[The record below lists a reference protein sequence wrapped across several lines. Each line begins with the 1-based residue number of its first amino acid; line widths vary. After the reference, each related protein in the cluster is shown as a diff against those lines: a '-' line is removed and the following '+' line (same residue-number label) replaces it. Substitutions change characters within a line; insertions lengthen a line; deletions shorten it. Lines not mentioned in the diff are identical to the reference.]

1 MIGRRI
7 NGEATW
13 KAELYFLA
21 SLIRIPRY
29 VNSVS
34 KPHLLFGNQDLLSV
48 WRMFEQAVSRRGM
61 EDPLLDSL
69 SFDEISLTGE
79 FTRAN
84 NVDVRTLWKS
94 MEDPAIKGA
103 PEKLHGLLEH
113 YAIAR
118 TIDERVC
125 DRLNALSSGDITP
138 QEAVLT
144 LQQDIVGFSTEGTH
158 SPSSVRSIVKNVWE
172 SRRTSER
179 TSIKTG
185 FKRLDDVIG
194 ALVPGCTYLF
204 CARTSHGKSS
214 WAAQIVTQQALA
226 GHRVGVIGLEDSR
239 SVWASRWMSRL
250 SGVTLKKIR
259 DQILSRPVISDEGYV
274 PLTQEEEA
282 ALEAS
287 ADTSYLDNIQL
298 SDAKGARLVDVL
310 RIMSDMVVRHGCQV
324 IWVDYIQA
332 IYARSGDGRSRRDFL
347 EYCWAM
353 MEREAER
360 LEVPLMITAQLNR
373 EWERE
378 PPGGM
383 PGLRHVEWL
392 GAAEQKAFVGAV
404 LYRPYRDPRITTK
417 NQDKRYNELICN
429 IEKSKQ
435 GETVALEYHF
445 DPGACV
451 IKEMG

>member
-298 SDAKGARLVDVL
+298 SDAKGARLTTY
-310 RIMSDMVVRHGCQV
+310 R
-324 IWVDYIQA
+324 
-332 IYARSGDGRSRRDFL
+332 RS
-347 EYCWAM
+347 
-353 MEREAER
+353 
-360 LEVPLMITAQLNR
+360 T
-373 EWERE
+373 
-378 PPGGM
+378 
-383 PGLRHVEWL
+383 H
-392 GAAEQKAFVGAV
+392 AAE
-404 LYRPYRDPRITTK
+404 T
-417 NQDKRYNELICN
+417 
-429 IEKSKQ
+429 
-435 GETVALEYHF
+435 GEADETSLSTAG
-445 DPGACV
+445 P
-451 IKEMG
+451 